1 MAEQYSIQ
9 AETLMKSAIEDYIEI
24 IKEIQASN
32 ANMTVIKGIRVNISG
47 KPRRLVDIGDLRT
60 GETDNK
66 LQVLVFNTDHI
77 EILVDQINE
86 AGFETNVDGQ
96 FVNIDVP
103 DPTFKQLMEVVD
115 DLNRRKN
122 SAIGRLTKA
131 KSEATTRARAAVE
144 NEFIDLAIARQ
155 TSNRCQELFENNE
168 IKIKKLTL
176 DKVKSILGHEN
187 FKKYKYSV
195 HSRWRY

>member
-9 AETLMKSAIEDYIEI
+9 AETLMKAAVEDYVEI
-24 IKEIQASN
+24 IKDIQASN
-32 ANMTVIKGIRVNISG
+32 ANMTLIKGIRVNISG

-60 GETDNK
+60 GETENK

-77 EILVDQINE
+77 EILVPEINE

-103 DPTFKQLMEVVD
+103 DPSFKQLMEVID

-122 SAIGRLTKA
+122 SAVGRLTKA

-144 NEFIDLAIARQ
+144 NEFIEQSVASQASKKCDVFYDQ
-155 TSNRCQELFENNE
+155 YSGEMSE
-168 IKIKKLTL
+168 ITDKKIME
-176 DKVKSILGHEN
+176 ILGEE
-187 FKKYKYSV
+187 FYEKYKEEQAQFD
-195 HSRWRY
+195 